1 MICWR
6 LTALRNSSSQAP
18 MPRTVVV
25 IEEIAD
31 HAPIHKFLLTEI
43 ADKGEVL
50 LVSQF
55 ARQSKEY
62 RARRLRIDACS
73 AASTAF
79 QSVCGSAYAPG
90 VLGGSMT
97 STHFTRDELLC
108 GYFQQHSYS
117 EYFFSPE

>member
-62 RARRLRIDACS
+62 RARRLRIDACFRCVHRVPERLR
-73 AASTAF
+73 T
-79 QSVCGSAYAPG
+79 AYAPG